1 MKKAIDITDKLTFD
15 EKPKVKIKGT
25 EIEVNTDAPTVL
37 KIMGAMNDD
46 GDPLKMY
53 NLLFDE
59 ENRVKLEEMKLSFK
73 DFMKVI
79 EISMD
84 LATGEDI
91 QEEELLG
98 EQ

>member
-1 MKKAIDITDKLTFD
+1 MGKIIDITDKLTFD

-25 EIEVNTDAPTVL
+25 EIEVNADAPTVL
-37 KIMGAMNDD
+37 KIMSVMGDD

-53 NLLFDE
+53 DLLFDKD
-59 ENRVKLEEMKLSFK
+59 NRTKLEKMKLSFK

-84 LATGEDI
+84 LATGEDS
-91 QEEELLG
+91 QEEMPG

>member
-1 MKKAIDITDKLTFD
+1 MGKVVDITDKLTFN

-25 EIEVNTDAPTVL
+25 EIEVNADAPTVL
-37 KIMGAMNDD
+37 KIMSVMGDD

-53 NLLFDE
+53 DLLFDKD
-59 ENRVKLEEMKLSFK
+59 NRDKLEKIKLSFK

-79 EISMD
+79 EISMV
-84 LATGEDI
+84 LATGEDS
-91 QEEELLG
+91 QEKTPG

>member
-1 MKKAIDITDKLTFD
+1 MGKIVDITDKLTFD

-37 KIMGAMNDD
+37 KIMSVMNDN

-53 NLLFDE
+53 DLLFDE
-59 ENRVKLEEMKLSFK
+59 ENRTKLEKMKLSFK

-79 EISMD
+79 ELSMN

>member
-1 MKKAIDITDKLTFD
+1 MGKIVDITDKLTFD

-37 KIMGAMNDD
+37 KIMSVTKDD

-53 NLLFDE
+53 DLLFDKD
-59 ENRVKLEEMKLSFK
+59 NRAKLEKMKLPFK

-84 LATGEDI
+84 LATGEDS
-91 QEEELLG
+91 QEETPG

>member
-37 KIMGAMNDD
+37 KIMGVMNDNR
-46 GDPLKMY
+46 DPLKMY
-53 NLLFDE
+53 NLLFNK
-59 ENRVKLEEMKLSFK
+59 ENRTKLEKMKLSFK

-79 EISMD
+79 ELSMD

-91 QEEELLG
+91 QEEELPG